1 MIYYGSNFL
10 ADLRKQVS
18 QYTTEF
24 VSVGWGNYLAK
35 QALFELIEKN
45 YHSIYTQARKDEIN
59 SLIVTG
65 KTFPV
70 VDNKTPLKPVYF
82 PDFSITVVGPN
93 SYQVTFPFPHNL
105 SSTNPQPVT
114 FTNIEV
120 ATNLNDTFTFGTIPL
135 PGEYFVVSPTVINIR
150 CSTAAIPG
158 ATGGL
163 FYEANYIYD
172 YYHLLAVKTKF
183 SELTKF
189 TLSMATYTS
198 PIVITVKEPNN
209 LRSGELIEIAGVT
222 GLTSANG
229 QFYVKKL
236 KSKTFALYLD
246 EKLTTPSVPTP
257 ATYVSGGTI
266 SRIVK
271 EWAKPYNSDQ
281 KIEFYKPNI
290 YRPYVETAEWYL
302 KYYPQN
308 EVCSEIEIDYIKL
321 AAKIDCADST
331 LVNLYNLYNQ
341 TFLNNLVVYAAKMF
355 FTIVQSPQDYQLI
368 NSNITQNNAV
378 S

>member
-1 MIYYGSNFL
+1 MVYYGSNFL

-59 SLIVTG
+59 SLI
-65 KTFPV
+65 KTAKPYPV
-70 VDNKTPLKPVYF
+70 QDNKTPLKPIYY
-82 PDFSITVVGPN
+82 PDFTISVTGVDYLITFDYPHELTGDFDITFSGVDVG
-93 SYQVTFPFPHNL
+93 
-105 SSTNPQPVT
+105 
-114 FTNIEV
+114 
-120 ATNLNDTFTFGTIPL
+120 TNLNGTFTFGSGDGTYSIPNSTQI
-135 PGEYFVVSPTVINIR
+135 VVNPIGVS
-150 CSTAAIPG
+150 APG
-158 ATGGL
+158 ASGGM
-163 FYEANYIYD
+163 FYAENYVYD

-229 QFYVKKL
+229 QFYIKKL

-257 ATYVSGGTI
+257 ATYVSGGAI

-308 EVCSEIEIDYIKL
+308 EECSEIEIDYIKL